1 MVTTIQVQDT
11 TLVLLKK
18 LKDETKA
25 ASYDETIKKIAV
37 ERTKKESFAGYLKGY
52 MGKDSLKK
60 ILKDLQD
67 MRNESDRF

>member
-25 ASYDETIKKIAV
+25 ASYDETIKKIVV
-37 ERTKKESFAGYLKGY
+37 ERTKNESLAGYLKEY

-60 ILKDLQD
+60 TLKDLQN